1 MLSEKRKIGSAPAVC
16 LPATAFCRLSCLLLL
31 VLLLIPVASCSHAIA
46 QTVQDKSRAAETTEV
61 DVTII
66 HEINSRQLGSGY
78 CGLKLADSGP
88 VIDEEVFRKLVAPR
102 PQTARHR
109 SADRCAF
116 LKSLKVDFS
125 KHSLLVYRVSGDCFI
140 RGTAKVTRDD
150 TARKYTLSIT
160 KVYGGCR
167 AAGSFEGW
175 LVVDKLLP
183 DHTVESVTVERDE
196 SGLPG

>member
-1 MLSEKRKIGSAPAVC
+1 
-16 LPATAFCRLSCLLLL
+16 
-31 VLLLIPVASCSHAIA
+31 LLIPVASSSHTAIA
-46 QTVQDKSRAAETTEV
+46 QTVEDKSRVAETTEV
-61 DVTII
+61 DVPII

-78 CGLKLADSGP
+78 CGLKLADSGA
-88 VIDEEVFRKLVAPR
+88 VIDEEVFRKLIAPR
-102 PQTARHR
+102 PQTARNR

-116 LKSLKVDFS
+116 LKSLKIDFS

-140 RGTAKVTRDD
+140 RGTARVTRDD

-160 KVYGGCR
+160 KIYGGCR

-175 LVVDKLLP
+175 IVVDKLLP
-183 DHTVESVTVERDE
+183 DHTVESVIVERHE